1 MNETKLRIL
10 IADDHEMVRRGLKA
24 LLTDRPGW
32 EVCAEAEDGRAAVR
46 LAEQLLPDI
55 VILDITMPELNG
67 LEAARQIHRLCPRSE
82 ILILTMHDSEQF
94 VREVVTAGA
103 RGYVLKNDAGRVLVQ
118 AVETLSRHRPF
129 FSTTI
134 ADMLQTE
141 ALQSGSAEDAA
152 AEPLASRLTPRER
165 EIVQLIAE
173 GHSNKE
179 VADRLGISV
188 RTAET
193 HRLNVMRKL
202 NVHTAS
208 DLTRYA
214 IRNQMIQP

>member
-1 MNETKLRIL
+1 MNDTKLRIL

-24 LLTDRPGW
+24 LLADRPGW
-32 EVCAEAEDGRAAVR
+32 EVCAEAENGRAAVR

-55 VILDITMPELNG
+55 VVLDITMPELNG

-94 VREVVTAGA
+94 VREVIAAGA

-118 AVETLSRHRPF
+118 AVETLSRHKPF
-129 FSTTI
+129 FTAAVT
-134 ADMLQTE
+134 DMLQTE
-141 ALQSGSAEDAA
+141 ALQAGTAEETT
-152 AEPLASRLTPRER
+152 EPLASRLTPRER

>member
-1 MNETKLRIL
+1 MPNYTQSNVDSATLLTIIHHALEELLKTKLLARDLYRQFVVLGLNSI
-10 IADDHEMVRRGLKA
+10 RGVELAARLSSKLDRHISPLLLWQHPTPVA
-24 LLTDRPGW
+24 LAASLAGNSVTFA
-32 EVCAEAEDGRAAVR
+32 AEAGFSSTN
-46 LAEQLLPDI
+46 LPTGD
-55 VILDITMPELNG
+55 
-67 LEAARQIHRLCPRSE
+67 Q
-82 ILILTMHDSEQF
+82 DS
-94 VREVVTAGA
+94 T
-103 RGYVLKNDAGRVLVQ
+103 
-118 AVETLSRHRPF
+118 
-129 FSTTI
+129 
-134 ADMLQTE
+134 
-141 ALQSGSAEDAA
+141 
-152 AEPLASRLTPRER
+152 EPLASRLTPRER